1 MIALPLA
8 PLWILEYLCS
18 LTVVILSILSL
29 RLSRRL
35 VDQDPENALW
45 LFLNWLA
52 IAFLIFSITHMIS
65 HTLHDLMDNWNLP
78 NLAPIQRTFGGFDT
92 VVYVVIASI
101 TLFFH
106 RIQRLYRR
114 MEADHHHLEQTSHE
128 ILALN
133 REMEA
138 LVMERTMSEMAL
150 GMAHG
155 IRNPLHVIGGFSHRL
170 LRKTDEDDPS
180 RAWASAIAEEARRI
194 EQMVERFETL
204 AQRKTSF
211 FAQEDLNA
219 IIRSTLDL
227 LLPELKAKN
236 IALVAEICSS
246 PLVGRF
252 NKHLLK
258 VALAHLI
265 RNAVEATRPGGTL
278 LVRTAEEDKFAVLVI
293 QDTGRGMSQDVVEKV
308 FVPFYTTKIG
318 GTGLGMVFVRQ
329 IVDEHRGVITLAS
342 KVGRGT
348 TVTIRLPHRFTDRP
362 EVVDEFPPSVP
373 PAAPS
378 APEPSKPS
386 KLAEHPATSEPT
398 KDGD

>member
-1 MIALPLA
+1 MIDLPLA
-8 PLWILEYLCS
+8 PLWILEYLS
-18 LTVVILSILSL
+18 ALIVLILNFLSL

-45 LFLNWLA
+45 LFFNWLA
-52 IAFLIFSITHMIS
+52 IAFLIFSITHLIS
-65 HTLHDLMDNWNLP
+65 HTLHDLIAYWNLP
-78 NLAPIQRTFGGFDT
+78 NLALVQRIFGGFDT
-92 VVYVVIASI
+92 VVYVVIAAI

-114 MEADHHHLEQTSHE
+114 MEADHHHLEETSHE

-180 RAWASAIAEEARRI
+180 RAWATAIAEEARRI
-194 EQMVERFETL
+194 EQMVERFENL
-204 AQRKTSF
+204 AMRKTSF
-211 FAQEDLNA
+211 FAQEDLNV
-219 IIRSTLDL
+219 IVRSTLDL
-227 LLPELKAKN
+227 LLPELRAKN
-236 IALVAEICSS
+236 LSLVAELCPE

-258 VALAHLI
+258 VALAHLV
-265 RNAVEATRPGGTL
+265 RNAVEATPRGGTV
-278 LVRTAEEDKFAVLVI
+278 LVRTAREQQFAVLI
-293 QDTGRGMSQDVVEKV
+293 LQDTGRGMPQEVVEKV

-329 IVDEHRGVITLAS
+329 IVDEHRGVITLES
-342 KVGRGT
+342 QVGRGT
-348 TVTIRLPHRFTDRP
+348 TVTIRLPHRFTDSP
-362 EVVDEFPPSVP
+362 EVGDEFPPVAP
-373 PAAPS
+373 PVAPAAPS
-378 APEPSKPS
+378 TPEAGSGG
-386 KLAEHPATSEPT
+386 E
-398 KDGD
+398 

>member
-1 MIALPLA
+1 MITLPLA
-8 PLWILEYLCS
+8 PLWILEYLS
-18 LTVVILSILSL
+18 ALIVLIMSIFSV
-29 RLSRRL
+29 RLSWRL
-35 VDQDPENALW
+35 VHQDSENALW

-52 IAFLIFSITHMIS
+52 MVFLIFAVTHLIS
-65 HTLHDLMDNWNLP
+65 HTLHDLITYWNLP
-78 NLAPIQRTFGGFDT
+78 NLALAQRIFGGFDS
-92 VVYVVIASI
+92 VIYVTITAI

-114 MEADHHHLEQTSHE
+114 MEADHHHLEETSHE

-180 RAWASAIAEEARRI
+180 RAWATAIAEEARRI

-204 AQRKTSF
+204 AMRKTSF

-219 IIRSTLDL
+219 IVRSTLDL

-236 IALVAEICSS
+236 LALVAELCHE

-258 VALAHLI
+258 VALAHLV
-265 RNAVEATRPGGTL
+265 RNAVEATPRGGTV
-278 LVRTAEEDKFAVLVI
+278 LVRTAKEQQFAVLVI
-293 QDTGRGMSQDVVEKV
+293 QDTGRGMPQEVVEKV

-329 IVDEHRGVITLAS
+329 IVDEHRGVITLES

-348 TVTIRLPHRFTDRP
+348 IVTIRLPHRFTDSP
-362 EVVDEFPPSVP
+362 EVAEEFP
-373 PAAPS
+373 PAAPPA
-378 APEPSKPS
+378 APAAPQTPGTG
-386 KLAEHPATSEPT
+386 A
-398 KDGD
+398 G

>member
-1 MIALPLA
+1 MITLPLA
-8 PLWILEYLCS
+8 PLWILEYLS
-18 LTVVILSILSL
+18 ALIVLILNLLSL

-45 LFLNWLA
+45 LFFNWLA
-52 IAFLIFSITHMIS
+52 IAFVIFSITHMIS
-65 HTLHDLMDNWNLP
+65 HTLHDLITYWNLP
-78 NLAPIQRTFGGFDT
+78 NLALVQRIFGGFDT
-92 VVYVVIASI
+92 VVYVVIAAI
-101 TLFFH
+101 ILFFH

-114 MEADHHHLEQTSHE
+114 MEADHHHLEETSHE

-180 RAWASAIAEEARRI
+180 RAWATAIAEEARRI
-194 EQMVERFETL
+194 EQMVERFENL
-204 AQRKTSF
+204 AMRKTSF
-211 FAQEDLNA
+211 FAQEDLNV
-219 IIRSTLDL
+219 IVRSTLDL

-236 IALVAEICSS
+236 LSLVAELCPE

-258 VALAHLI
+258 VALAHLV
-265 RNAVEATRPGGTL
+265 RNAVEATPRGGTVL
-278 LVRTAEEDKFAVLVI
+278 LRTAREQQFAVLI
-293 QDTGRGMSQDVVEKV
+293 LQDTGRGMPQEVVEKV

-329 IVDEHRGVITLAS
+329 IVDEHRGVITLES
-342 KVGRGT
+342 QVGRGT
-348 TVTIRLPHRFTDRP
+348 TVTIRLPHRFTDSP
-362 EVVDEFPPSVP
+362 EVGDEFPPVAP
-373 PAAPS
+373 PVAPAAPS
-378 APEPSKPS
+378 TPEAGSG
-386 KLAEHPATSEPT
+386 
-398 KDGD
+398 GD

>member
-8 PLWILEYLCS
+8 PLWILEYLS
-18 LTVVILSILSL
+18 ALTILILNLLSL
-29 RLSRRL
+29 RLSQRL
-35 VDQDPENALW
+35 VVRDPENALW

-52 IAFLIFSITHMIS
+52 IVFFMFSITHLIS
-65 HTLHDLMDNWNLP
+65 HALHDLIVYWNHP
-78 NLAPIQRTFGGFDT
+78 NLALAQRIFGGFDT
-92 VVYVVIASI
+92 VIYVVIASI

-106 RIQRLYRR
+106 RIQRMYRR
-114 MEADHHHLEQTSHE
+114 MEADHHHLEETSHE

-180 RAWASAIAEEARRI
+180 RAWATAIAEEARRI
-194 EQMVERFETL
+194 EQMVERFEML

-211 FAQEDLNA
+211 FAQEDLNV
-219 IIRSTLDL
+219 IVRSTLEL
-227 LLPELKAKN
+227 LLPELKAKR
-236 IALVAEICSS
+236 ISLVAEICSE

-258 VALAHLI
+258 VALSHLV

-278 LVRTAEEDKFAVLVI
+278 LVRTAMEQKFAVLI
-293 QDTGRGMSQDVVEKV
+293 IHDTGRGMPQDVVEKV

-329 IVDEHRGVITLAS
+329 IVDEHRGIITLDS
-342 KVGRGT
+342 LVGQGT

-362 EVVDEFPPSVP
+362 EVGEEFPPPPP
-373 PAAPS
+373 PAAPA
-378 APEPSKPS
+378 APETP
-386 KLAEHPATSEPT
+386 ETSGTPEPP
-398 KDGD
+398 KDRD

>member
-1 MIALPLA
+1 MITLPLA
-8 PLWILEYLCS
+8 PLWILEYLVAFIV
-18 LTVVILSILSL
+18 LILNILSL

-45 LFLNWLA
+45 LFFNWLA
-52 IAFLIFSITHMIS
+52 IAFLIFSITHLIS
-65 HTLHDLMDNWNLP
+65 HTLHDLITYWNLP
-78 NLAPIQRTFGGFDT
+78 NLALVQRIFGGFDT
-92 VVYVVIASI
+92 VVYVTIAAI

-114 MEADHHHLEQTSHE
+114 MEADHHHLEETSHE

-180 RAWASAIAEEARRI
+180 RAWATAIAEEARRI
-194 EQMVERFETL
+194 EQMVERFENL
-204 AQRKTSF
+204 AMRKTSF
-211 FAQEDLNA
+211 FAQEDLNV
-219 IIRSTLDL
+219 IVRSTLDL
-227 LLPELKAKN
+227 LLPELRAKN
-236 IALVAEICSS
+236 LSLVAELCPE

-258 VALAHLI
+258 VALAHLV
-265 RNAVEATRPGGTL
+265 RNAVEATPRGGTVL
-278 LVRTAEEDKFAVLVI
+278 SRTAREQQFAVLI
-293 QDTGRGMSQDVVEKV
+293 LQDTGRGMPPEVVEKV

-329 IVDEHRGVITLAS
+329 IVDEHRGVITLES
-342 KVGRGT
+342 QVGRGT
-348 TVTIRLPHRFTDRP
+348 TVTIRLPHRFTDSP
-362 EVVDEFPPSVP
+362 EVGDEFPPIAPPVA

-378 APEPSKPS
+378 TPEPGS
-386 KLAEHPATSEPT
+386 
-398 KDGD
+398 G

>member
-1 MIALPLA
+1 MITLPLA
-8 PLWILEYLCS
+8 PLWILEYLS
-18 LTVVILSILSL
+18 ALIVLILNLLSL

-45 LFLNWLA
+45 LFFNWLA
-52 IAFLIFSITHMIS
+52 IAFLIFSITHLIS
-65 HTLHDLMDNWNLP
+65 HTLHDLITYWNLP
-78 NLAPIQRTFGGFDT
+78 NLALVQRIFGGFDT
-92 VVYVVIASI
+92 VIYVVIAAI
-101 TLFFH
+101 ILFFH

-114 MEADHHHLEQTSHE
+114 MEADHHHLEETSHE

-180 RAWASAIAEEARRI
+180 RAWATAIAEEARRI

-204 AQRKTSF
+204 AMRKTSF
-211 FAQEDLNA
+211 FAQEDLNV
-219 IIRSTLDL
+219 IVRSTLDL

-236 IALVAEICSS
+236 LSLVAELCPE

-258 VALAHLI
+258 VALAHLV
-265 RNAVEATRPGGTL
+265 RNAVEATPRGGTV
-278 LVRTAEEDKFAVLVI
+278 LVRTAREQQFAVLI
-293 QDTGRGMSQDVVEKV
+293 LQDTGRGMPQEVVEKV

-329 IVDEHRGVITLAS
+329 IVDEHRGVITLES
-342 KVGRGT
+342 QVGRGT
-348 TVTIRLPHRFTDRP
+348 TVTIRLPHRFTDSP
-362 EVVDEFPPSVP
+362 EVGDEFPPVAP
-373 PAAPS
+373 PVAPAAPS
-378 APEPSKPS
+378 TPEPGS
-386 KLAEHPATSEPT
+386 
-398 KDGD
+398 G

>member
-1 MIALPLA
+1 MVSLPLA
-8 PLWILEYLCS
+8 PLWILEYSSALIV
-18 LTVVILSILSL
+18 LILNFLSL

-45 LFLNWLA
+45 LFFNWLA
-52 IAFLIFSITHMIS
+52 IAFFIFSITHLIS
-65 HTLHDLMDNWNLP
+65 HTLHDLITYWNLP
-78 NLAPIQRTFGGFDT
+78 NLAQVQRIFGGFDT
-92 VVYVVIASI
+92 VVYVVIAAI
-101 TLFFH
+101 ILFFH

-114 MEADHHHLEQTSHE
+114 MEADHHHLEETSHE

-180 RAWASAIAEEARRI
+180 RAWATAIAEEARRI
-194 EQMVERFETL
+194 EQMVERFENL
-204 AQRKTSF
+204 AMRKTSF
-211 FAQEDLNA
+211 FAQEDLNV
-219 IIRSTLDL
+219 IVRSTLDL
-227 LLPELKAKN
+227 LLPELKTKN
-236 IALVAEICSS
+236 LSLVAELCSE

-258 VALAHLI
+258 VALAHLV
-265 RNAVEATRPGGTL
+265 RNAVEATPRGGAV
-278 LVRTAEEDKFAVLVI
+278 LVRTTREQQFAVLVL
-293 QDTGRGMSQDVVEKV
+293 QDTGRGMPQEVVEKV

-329 IVDEHRGVITLAS
+329 IVDEHRGVITLES
-342 KVGRGT
+342 QVGRGT

-362 EVVDEFPPSVP
+362 EVGDEFPPFAPPVA

-378 APEPSKPS
+378 TPEAGSG
-386 KLAEHPATSEPT
+386 
-398 KDGD
+398 GD

>member
-1 MIALPLA
+1 MVTLPLA
-8 PLWILEYLCS
+8 PLWILEYLS
-18 LTVVILSILSL
+18 ALLVFILTILSL
-29 RLSRRL
+29 RLGRRL

-52 IAFLIFSITHMIS
+52 IALVILAVTHLIS
-65 HTLHDLMDNWNLP
+65 HTLHDLITYWNLP
-78 NLAPIQRTFGGFDT
+78 NLALVQRIFGGFDS
-92 VVYVVIASI
+92 VVYVVIAAI

-106 RIQRLYRR
+106 RIQRLYLR
-114 MEADHHHLEQTSHE
+114 METDHHYLEETSHE

-138 LVMERTMSEMAL
+138 LVMERTMSEMAM

-155 IRNPLHVIGGFSHRL
+155 IRNPLHIIGGFSHRL

-180 RAWASAIAEEARRI
+180 RAWATAIAEEARRI

-204 AQRKTSF
+204 AMRKTSF
-211 FAQEDLNA
+211 FAQEDLNV
-219 IIRSTLDL
+219 IVRSTMDL
-227 LLPELKAKN
+227 LLPDLKAKN
-236 IALVAEICSS
+236 IALVKELCPE

-258 VALAHLI
+258 VALAHLV
-265 RNAVEATRPGGTL
+265 RNAVEATPRGGTV
-278 LVRTAEEDKFAVLVI
+278 LVRTAMEQQFAVLI
-293 QDTGRGMSQDVVEKV
+293 LRDTGRGMPEEVVEKV

-329 IVDEHRGVITLAS
+329 IVDEHRGVITLES
-342 KVGRGT
+342 KVGQGT

-362 EVVDEFPPSVP
+362 EVVDEFPPAAP
-373 PAAPS
+373 PGTLAAPS
-378 APEPSKPS
+378 TQGPGPGKA
-386 KLAEHPATSEPT
+386 
-398 KDGD
+398 

>member
-1 MIALPLA
+1 MISLPLA
-8 PLWILEYLCS
+8 PLWILGYLS
-18 LTVVILSILSL
+18 SMVVLILTILSL

-35 VDQDPENALW
+35 VEQDPENALW

-52 IAFLIFSITHMIS
+52 IAFVIFSITHLIS
-65 HTLHDLMDNWNLP
+65 HSLHDLITYWDRP
-78 NLAPIQRTFGGFDT
+78 DLALVQRIFGGFDT
-92 VVYVVIASI
+92 VIYVAIAAI

-114 MEADHHHLEQTSHE
+114 MEADHHHLEATSHE

-180 RAWASAIAEEARRI
+180 RAWATAIAEEARRI

-204 AQRKTSF
+204 AMRKTSF
-211 FAQEDLNA
+211 FAQEDLNV
-219 IIRSTLDL
+219 IVRSTLEL

-236 IALVAEICSS
+236 LSLVAELCSE

-258 VALAHLI
+258 VALAHLV
-265 RNAVEATRPGGTL
+265 RNAVEATPRGGTVL
-278 LVRTAEEDKFAVLVI
+278 LRTAREQQFAVLI
-293 QDTGRGMSQDVVEKV
+293 LQDTGRGMPQEVVEKV

-329 IVDEHRGVITLAS
+329 IVDEHRGVITLES
-342 KVGRGT
+342 QVGRGT

-362 EVVDEFPPSVP
+362 EMVDEFPPAAP
-373 PAAPS
+373 PEAPAAPS
-378 APEPSKPS
+378 TPEAGS
-386 KLAEHPATSEPT
+386 
-398 KDGD
+398 G

>member
-1 MIALPLA
+1 MN
-8 PLWILEYLCS
+8 
-18 LTVVILSILSL
+18 ILSL

-45 LFLNWLA
+45 LFFNWLA
-52 IAFLIFSITHMIS
+52 IAFLIFAVTHLMS
-65 HTLHDLMDNWNLP
+65 HALHDLIAYWDLP
-78 NLAPIQRTFGGFDT
+78 NLALVQRIFGGFDT
-92 VVYVVIASI
+92 VIYVVIATI

-114 MEADHHHLEQTSHE
+114 MEADHHHLEETSHE

-180 RAWASAIAEEARRI
+180 RAWATAIAEEARRI

-219 IIRSTLDL
+219 IVRSTLDL
-227 LLPELKAKN
+227 LLPELRAKN
-236 IALVAEICSS
+236 LTLVAEICPE

-258 VALAHLI
+258 VALAHLV
-265 RNAVEATRPGGTL
+265 RNAVEATPRGGPCWCAPPWSHNL
-278 LVRTAEEDKFAVLVI
+278 RCWSSRIPA
-293 QDTGRGMSQDVVEKV
+293 
-308 FVPFYTTKIG
+308 G
-318 GTGLGMVFVRQ
+318 GCPRKWW
-329 IVDEHRGVITLAS
+329 RRS
-342 KVGRGT
+342 SC
-348 TVTIRLPHRFTDRP
+348 RFI
-362 EVVDEFPPSVP
+362 PPRS
-373 PAAPS
+373 AAPAWGWCS
-378 APEPSKPS
+378 CARSWTSTGGSSPWRARWAGAPP
-386 KLAEHPATSEPT
+386 
-398 KDGD
+398 

>member
-1 MIALPLA
+1 MITLPLA
-8 PLWILEYLCS
+8 PLWILEYLSS
-18 LTVVILSILSL
+18 LTVFILNILAF
-29 RLSRRL
+29 RLSQRL
-35 VDQDPENALW
+35 VHQDPENALW

-52 IAFLIFSITHMIS
+52 IAFLILSVTHMIS
-65 HTLHDLMDNWNLP
+65 HALFDLITYWNLP
-78 NLAPIQRTFGGFDT
+78 NLALAQRIFGGFDT
-92 VVYVVIASI
+92 VVFVTIAAI

-114 MEADHHHLEQTSHE
+114 MEADHHHLEETSHE

-170 LRKTDEDDPS
+170 LRKTDEDDPT
-180 RAWASAIAEEARRI
+180 RAWAVAIAEEARRI

-211 FAQEDLNA
+211 FAQEDLNV
-219 IIRSTLDL
+219 IVGSTLDL
-227 LLPELKAKN
+227 LRPELRAKN
-236 IALVAEICSS
+236 ITLMRELSRT
-246 PLVGRF
+246 PLVGRY

-258 VALAHLI
+258 VALAHLL
-265 RNAVEATRPGGTL
+265 RNAVEATAPRGTL
-278 LVRTAEEDKFAVLVI
+278 LVKTSMEPKFAVLQI
-293 QDTGRGMSQDVVEKV
+293 QDTGRGMPPDVVDKV

-329 IVDEHRGVITLAS
+329 IVDEHRGIITLES

-348 TVTIRLPHRFTDRP
+348 LVTIRLPHRFAEMP
-362 EVVDEFPPSVP
+362 EVSEE
-373 PAAPS
+373 AAP
-378 APEPSKPS
+378 PETPGTPEGT
-386 KLAEHPATSEPT
+386 A
-398 KDGD
+398 

>member
-1 MIALPLA
+1 MITLPLA
-8 PLWILEYLCS
+8 PLWVLEYLS
-18 LTVVILSILSL
+18 AIIVLILAFLSL
-29 RLSRRL
+29 RLSQRL
-35 VDQDPENALW
+35 VRQDPENALW

-52 IAFLIFSITHMIS
+52 ITFMILSVTHMIS
-65 HTLHDLMDNWNLP
+65 HFLHDLIHYWRYP
-78 NLAPIQRTFGGFDT
+78 NLALVQRIIGGFDT
-92 VVYVVIASI
+92 VVYVTIAAI
-101 TLFFH
+101 TFFFH
-106 RIQRLYRR
+106 RIQRLYQR

-170 LRKTDEDDPS
+170 LRKTDEDDPT
-180 RAWASAIAEEARRI
+180 RAWATAIAEEARRI

-211 FAQEDLNA
+211 FAQEDLNV
-219 IIRSTLDL
+219 IVRSTLDL
-227 LLPELKAKN
+227 LTPEMKGKN
-236 IALVAEICSS
+236 ITLVAEMCSE

-258 VALAHLI
+258 VALAHLM
-265 RNAVEATRPGGTL
+265 RNAVEATRPGGTV
-278 LVRTAEEDKFAVLVI
+278 LVRTAKEQQFALLVI
-293 QDTGRGMSQDVVEKV
+293 QDTGRGMPQDVVEKV

-329 IVDEHRGVITLAS
+329 IVDEHRGVITLES
-342 KVGRGT
+342 KLGRGT

-362 EVVDEFPPSVP
+362 EVVDEFPPGAP
-373 PAAPS
+373 PTPAAPGV
-378 APEPSKPS
+378 PETGPKR
-386 KLAEHPATSEPT
+386 
-398 KDGD
+398 

>member
-1 MIALPLA
+1 MITLPLA
-8 PLWILEYLCS
+8 PLWILEYLS
-18 LTVVILSILSL
+18 ALIVLILTLLSL

-45 LFLNWLA
+45 LFFNWLA
-52 IAFLIFSITHMIS
+52 IAFVIFSITHLVS
-65 HTLHDLMDNWNLP
+65 HSLHDLITYWDLP
-78 NLAPIQRTFGGFDT
+78 NLALLQRIFGGFDT
-92 VVYVVIASI
+92 VIYVVIAAI
-101 TLFFH
+101 ILFFH

-114 MEADHHHLEQTSHE
+114 MEADHHHLEETSHE

-180 RAWASAIAEEARRI
+180 RAWATAIAEEARRI

-204 AQRKTSF
+204 AMRKTSF
-211 FAQEDLNA
+211 FAQEDLNV
-219 IIRSTLDL
+219 IVRSTLDL

-236 IALVAEICSS
+236 LSLVAELCPE

-258 VALAHLI
+258 VALAHLV
-265 RNAVEATRPGGTL
+265 RNAVEATPRGGTVL
-278 LVRTAEEDKFAVLVI
+278 LRTAREQQFAVLI
-293 QDTGRGMSQDVVEKV
+293 LQDTGRGMPQEVVEKV

-329 IVDEHRGVITLAS
+329 IVDEHRGVITLES

-348 TVTIRLPHRFTDRP
+348 TVTIRLPHRFTDSP
-362 EVVDEFPPSVP
+362 EMGDEFPPAAPPVA

-378 APEPSKPS
+378 TPEPGSG
-386 KLAEHPATSEPT
+386 E
-398 KDGD
+398 D

>member
-1 MIALPLA
+1 MVALPLA
-8 PLWILEYLCS
+8 PLWVLEFLCS
-18 LTVVILSILSL
+18 LSVLILSLLSL
-29 RLSRRL
+29 RLSYRL

-52 IAFLIFSITHMIS
+52 IALVIFSITHITS
-65 HTLHDLMDNWNLP
+65 HTLHDLITYWDLP
-78 NLAPIQRTFGGFDT
+78 NLALIQRVFGGFDT
-92 VVYVVIASI
+92 VIYVVIASI

-114 MEADHHHLEQTSHE
+114 MEADHHHLEETSHE

-180 RAWASAIAEEARRI
+180 RAWATAIAEEARRI

-219 IIRSTLDL
+219 IIRSTLEI
-227 LLPELKAKN
+227 LLPELRTKN
-236 IALVAEICSS
+236 ISLVAEICPT

-258 VALAHLI
+258 VALAHLV

-278 LVRTAEEDKFAVLVI
+278 LVRTAEEDKFAVLII

-329 IVDEHRGVITLAS
+329 IVDEHRGIITLES
-342 KVGRGT
+342 KIGRGT

-362 EVVDEFPPSVP
+362 EVVDEFPPSAP
-373 PAAPS
+373 PAAP
-378 APEPSKPS
+378 ATPSTTES
-386 KLAEHPATSEPT
+386 SQS
-398 KDGD
+398 GN

>member
-1 MIALPLA
+1 MISLPLA
-8 PLWILEYLCS
+8 PLWILGYLSS
-18 LTVVILSILSL
+18 LIVIILTFLSL
-29 RLSRRL
+29 RLSQRL
-35 VDQDPENALW
+35 VDKDPENALW
-45 LFLNWLA
+45 LFFNWLA
-52 IAFLIFSITHMIS
+52 IAFFIFSTTHLIS
-65 HTLHDLMDNWNLP
+65 HTLHDLIIYWNFP
-78 NLAPIQRTFGGFDT
+78 NLAVAQRIFGGFDT
-92 VVYVVIASI
+92 VIYVGIATI

-114 MEADHHHLEQTSHE
+114 MEADHHHLEATSHE

-180 RAWASAIAEEARRI
+180 RAWAMAIAEEARRI
-194 EQMVERFETL
+194 EQMVERFENL
-204 AQRKTSF
+204 AMRKTSF
-211 FAQEDLNA
+211 FAQEDLNV
-219 IIRSTLDL
+219 IVRSTLDL

-236 IALVAEICSS
+236 INLMAELCSE

-258 VALAHLI
+258 VALAHLV
-265 RNAVEATRPGGTL
+265 RNAVEATPRGGTV
-278 LVRTAEEDKFAVLVI
+278 LVRTTREQQFAVLI
-293 QDTGRGMSQDVVEKV
+293 LRDTGRGMPQEVVEKV

-329 IVDEHRGVITLAS
+329 IVDEHRGVINLES

-362 EVVDEFPPSVP
+362 EVGDEFPPAAP
-373 PAAPS
+373 PEAPAAPS
-378 APEPSKPS
+378 TPEAGSK
-386 KLAEHPATSEPT
+386 
-398 KDGD
+398 GD

>member
-1 MIALPLA
+1 MISLPLA
-8 PLWILEYLCS
+8 PLWILEYLCA
-18 LTVVILSILSL
+18 LIILILNLLSL

-45 LFLNWLA
+45 LFFNWLA
-52 IAFLIFSITHMIS
+52 IAFLILAVTHMIS
-65 HTLHDLMDNWNLP
+65 HTLHDLITYWNLP
-78 NLAPIQRTFGGFDT
+78 NLALVQRIFGGFDT
-92 VVYVVIASI
+92 VVYVVIAAI

-114 MEADHHHLEQTSHE
+114 MEADHHHLEATSHE

-170 LRKTDEDDPS
+170 LRKTHEDDPS
-180 RAWASAIAEEARRI
+180 RAWATGIAEEARRI
-194 EQMVERFETL
+194 EQMVERFESL
-204 AQRKTSF
+204 AMRETSF

-219 IIRSTLDL
+219 IVRSTLDL

-236 IALVAEICSS
+236 INLMVELCSE

-258 VALAHLI
+258 VALAHLV
-265 RNAVEATRPGGTL
+265 RNAVEATPRGGTVM
-278 LVRTAEEDKFAVLVI
+278 VRTVKEQQFAVLI
-293 QDTGRGMSQDVVEKV
+293 LQDTGRGMPQEVVEKV

-329 IVDEHRGVITLAS
+329 IMDEHRGVITLES
-342 KVGRGT
+342 NVGRGT

-362 EVVDEFPPSVP
+362 EVGDEFPPVAP
-373 PAAPS
+373 PVTPAAPS
-378 APEPSKPS
+378 TPEP
-386 KLAEHPATSEPT
+386 
-398 KDGD
+398 GQG